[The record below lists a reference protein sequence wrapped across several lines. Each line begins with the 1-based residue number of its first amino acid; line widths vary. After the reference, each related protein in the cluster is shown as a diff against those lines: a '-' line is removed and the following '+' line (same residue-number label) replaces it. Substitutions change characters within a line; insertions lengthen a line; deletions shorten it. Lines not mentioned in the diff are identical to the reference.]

1 MKSWYKGVID
11 GQEYLRERCS
21 RFAALYEERSSSE
34 EAIWHRFISF
44 FKGDVLRNP
53 SEQDYKHMRTGDG
66 IVHHGK
72 CYRDAHLNR
81 ARWADRYRWFS
92 RAIWLFASGVTR
104 VQVLSGFQIEVK
116 FKSWTQLVIMG
127 QIFKLNC
134 DTSQFLLSRCLQRN
148 QL

>member
-21 RFAALYEERSSSE
+21 RFEALYDERSSGG
-34 EAIWHRFISF
+34 EAIWQRFISF
-44 FKGDVLRNP
+44 FKRDVLRNP
-53 SEQDYKHMRTGDG
+53 SEQDYKHMRTG
-66 IVHHGK
+66 
-72 CYRDAHLNR
+72 
-81 ARWADRYRWFS
+81 RWFS
-92 RAIWLFASGVTR
+92 RAIWLFTSGVTR

-127 QIFKLNC
+127 QISELNC
-134 DTSQFLLSRCLQRN
+134 NTSQFLLSRCLQRN